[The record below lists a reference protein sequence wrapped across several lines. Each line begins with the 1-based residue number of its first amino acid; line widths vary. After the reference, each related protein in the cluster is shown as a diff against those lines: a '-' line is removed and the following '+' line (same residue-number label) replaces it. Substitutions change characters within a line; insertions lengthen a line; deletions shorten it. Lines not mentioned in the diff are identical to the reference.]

1 MLYIT
6 DKGHMNEI
14 PEDVSE
20 GDRVVVFC
28 KETDSIRV
36 LDMGRLLAAARLVP
50 VEFVPADTKDEM
62 LLAIGGMLE
71 HEEMCTVLF
80 PAGTIPKRYADKIK
94 TVRRAAKKK
103 PAKKAERKSRGKETP
118 AAGKVKNEEAADK
131 EAGGADAAKAPLPE
145 TETAADG
152 KADAPAGKP
161 GCRRRALRGRQSPR
175 PRIKRPRSARR
186 KRMTPSGRSQN
197 TTRPVKKKKRPAGR
211 RERIF

>member
-62 LLAIGGMLE
+62 LLAIGGMRNPMNFARDYVINSTRNVPREDVNAAAIRVMLDWRTDMELAKEHGMALE
-71 HEEMCTVLF
+71 RF
-80 PAGTIPKRYADKIK
+80 AD
-94 TVRRAAKKK
+94 AKVKYHDH
-103 PAKKAERKSRGKETP
+103 AERIKHWL
-118 AAGKVKNEEAADK
+118 
-131 EAGGADAAKAPLPE
+131 AK
-145 TETAADG
+145 DG
-152 KADAPAGKP
+152 
-161 GCRRRALRGRQSPR
+161 LRED
-175 PRIKRPRSARR
+175 
-186 KRMTPSGRSQN
+186 
-197 TTRPVKKKKRPAGR
+197 
-211 RERIF
+211 ER